1 MRRENDFSFHLSPVG
16 RGVCLLSLFDIVD
29 PESDGAIIVSALN
42 YCHARARRGHPRL
55 DFLRATKDVNGRVK
69 PGHDEVG

>member
-42 YCHARARRGHPRL
+42 YCHARITSKFFALSGL
-55 DFLRATKDVNGRVK
+55 TASSYNEGAT
-69 PGHDEVG
+69 DE